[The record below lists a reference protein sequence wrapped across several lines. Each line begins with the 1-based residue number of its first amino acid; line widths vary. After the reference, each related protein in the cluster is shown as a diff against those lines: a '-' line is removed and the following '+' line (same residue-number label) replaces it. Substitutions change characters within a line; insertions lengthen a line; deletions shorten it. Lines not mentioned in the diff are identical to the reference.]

1 MFSNFATV
9 RIAWQLLTTPSFGLT
24 FRVSALGALRKLRPS
39 ICIRMSSGTADVA
52 GSVATTVRPRS
63 PQKHTATQDKC
74 GMRTPRDT
82 MEESEYEKA
91 TAISKKGSM

>member
-9 RIAWQLLTTPSFGLT
+9 RIACQLLTTPSFRLT
-24 FRVSALGALRKLRPS
+24 FRVSALGALSPS

-74 GMRTPRDT
+74 RMRTPRNT
-82 MEESEYEKA
+82 MEESEHEKA

>member
-9 RIAWQLLTTPSFGLT
+9 RIAWQLLTTPCFGLT

-39 ICIRMSSGTADVA
+39 ICIRMSSGTDVA

-63 PQKHTATQDKC
+63 PEKHIATQDKC

-82 MEESEYEKA
+82 MEESEHEKA